1 MSQNTAPD
9 LSLPTDEDDVNVITG
24 KSTSRPSAAN
34 VWQET
39 VVKLR
44 FQSKDDLQTEDV
56 SYHAFNVLTAIKQSF
71 QTRICIKPNASKELL
86 TVQAPTN
93 DDEFQKLFRVSHRRG
108 NKAKKIQSQS

>member
-9 LSLPTDEDDVNVITG
+9 QPLPTDEDDVTVITG
-24 KSTSRPSAAN
+24 KSTSRPSAAK

-44 FQSKDDLQTEDV
+44 FQSKDDLLTKDV
-56 SYHAFNVLTAIKQSF
+56 SHLAFAVLTAIKQSF
-71 QTRICIKPNASKELL
+71 QTRTSKTNANKELH

-93 DDEFQKLFRVSHRRG
+93 DAEFQKLFRVSHRRG
-108 NKAKKIQSQS
+108 NKAKKILSQS